1 MLVDKDTDC
10 PIEGLIQSKRIIEID
25 ATPDLNKYKPIVILS
40 PKEFTKLIH
49 LLDSM
54 KASWLGMKFNNNIFL
69 FWEEL
74 VFLHTTCCLDE
85 DEKSECQKTSHN
97 SQELR

>member
-1 MLVDKDTDC
+1 MLDDRNTYC
-10 PIEGLIQSKRIIEID
+10 PIEGLMQSERIIKID

-54 KASWLGMKFNNNIFL
+54 KTSWLAMKFNNNIFL
-69 FWEEL
+69 FWGEL
-74 VFLHTTCCLDE
+74 VFLHTLCYHGE
-85 DEKSECQKTSHN
+85 DKKKPVQKFSHT
-97 SQELR
+97 LRS